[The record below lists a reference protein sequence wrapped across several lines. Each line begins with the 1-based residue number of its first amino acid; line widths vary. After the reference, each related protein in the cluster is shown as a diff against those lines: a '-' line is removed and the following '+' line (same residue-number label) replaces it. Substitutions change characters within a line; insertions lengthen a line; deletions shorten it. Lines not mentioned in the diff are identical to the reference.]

1 MWAIGKYYK
10 FVALSYIAQAVGK
23 FYKYIV
29 AGQQSD

>member
-10 FVALSYIAQAVGK
+10 FVALSYIVQAVGK
-23 FYKYIV
+23 FYKCIV